1 MTNRIKWPYEG
12 ILLEL
17 PRMKKTVNVTVEWPA
32 RLTQYT
38 VTIVSSVEQQQLH
51 RAVAEQTLS
60 SDSVTLTLSH
70 TILT

>member
-38 VTIVSSVEQQQLH
+38 VTIVSSVEQQLH